1 MEVSM
6 RRLHRI
12 GLIALLATLAMPV
25 ATASA
30 QSRSYG
36 PGRPVPAPAPRGS
49 WELQTRNPVAFDT
62 GFRDGYAEGLNDGR
76 RRHRN
81 DPFAESRY
89 RSADHGF
96 DWRLGS
102 REAYRF
108 HYRDGF
114 ESGYER
120 GFREGWRRW

>member
-1 MEVSM
+1 
-6 RRLHRI
+6 
-12 GLIALLATLAMPV
+12 
-25 ATASA
+25 
-30 QSRSYG
+30 
-36 PGRPVPAPAPRGS
+36 
-49 WELQTRNPVAFDT
+49 VAFDT
-62 GFRDGYAEGLNDGR
+62 GFRDGYAEGLNDAR

-96 DWRLGS
+96 DRRFGS

-108 HYRDGF
+108 RYRDGF

-120 GFREGWRRW
+120 GFRDGWRRW